1 MMVRAFLKY
10 IHQNKLI
17 VEKDKVLLAVSGG
30 IDSMV
35 MADLF
40 INAKIRFSMA
50 HCNFGLRGNE
60 SDTDQQFVEE
70 YSSEV
75 NAELFTRHFD
85 TQSYADKTHISVQM
99 AAREL
104 RYRWFR
110 ELMHEKGF
118 KKLAIA
124 HHKEDQA
131 ETIIFNLIKGTGIAG
146 LTGWKPLDDDI
157 IRPLLFTDRRTIE
170 AYARKNDLK
179 WREDSSNVSTKYVRN
194 KIRHEILPL
203 FKEINPGFIASLG
216 YTGIRLKEAEVC
228 LRAGIEKLK
237 KQAVTK
243 SGNDLIISKDQVTG
257 SLFPTLGLYEI
268 LQPFGFNYRQCVDLF
283 GALDTSGKI
292 IVSDRY
298 VLNIDREHL
307 ILSPVEDHGDTYEYL
322 PPVHIGYDTSS
333 VTTKFG
339 TLNFR
344 ISTEQI
350 DKESIPADSAMAFL
364 DFDRLAFPL
373 TLRQW
378 KPGDFFVPLGMSGK
392 KKLSDFMIDEKIPVN
407 LKRKVQVLLSGNDIV
422 WITGMRIDD
431 RFKIRPGTKKVL
443 IVAYEKDQI

>member
-1 MMVRAFLKY
+1 MMVHSFLKY
-10 IHQNKLI
+10 IHQNELI
-17 VEKDKVLLAVSGG
+17 SEKDKVLLAVSGG

-40 INAKIRFSMA
+40 MKAKIRFSMA

-60 SDTDQQFVEE
+60 SDTDQQFVEQ
-70 YSSEV
+70 YSLEINV
-75 NAELFTRHFD
+75 EIFTRQFD
-85 TQSYADKTHISVQM
+85 TQSHADQHHISVQM
-99 AAREL
+99 AAREF

-110 ELMHEKGF
+110 ELLQEKGF

-124 HHKEDQA
+124 HHKDDQA

-157 IRPLLFTDRRTIE
+157 IRPLLFTDRKTIE

-194 KIRHEILPL
+194 KIRHDILPL
-203 FKEINPGFIASLG
+203 IIEINPGFIASLG
-216 YTGIRLKEAEVC
+216 YTGIRLKETELC
-228 LRAGIEKLK
+228 LRAGIEKLIK
-237 KQAVTK
+237 YAVTK
-243 SGNDLIISKDQVTG
+243 SGNDVIILKDQITS

-283 GALDTSGKI
+283 GAIETPGKI

-298 VLNIDREHL
+298 VLNIDREKL
-307 ILSPVEDHGDTYEYL
+307 ILSPIEDHGNTGEFL
-322 PPVHIGYDTSS
+322 PPVHIGNDTRS
-333 VTTKFG
+333 VSTKFG
-339 TLNFR
+339 TFKFR

-350 DKESIPADSAMAFL
+350 AKESIPADPAVAFL
-364 DFDRLAFPL
+364 DFERLTFPL

-422 WITGMRIDD
+422 WIAGMRIDD
-431 RFKIRPGTKKVL
+431 RFKISPGTKKIF

>member
-1 MMVRAFLKY
+1 M
-10 IHQNKLI
+10 
-17 VEKDKVLLAVSGG
+17 
-30 IDSMV
+30 
-35 MADLF
+35 
-40 INAKIRFSMA
+40 
-50 HCNFGLRGNE
+50 
-60 SDTDQQFVEE
+60 
-70 YSSEV
+70 
-75 NAELFTRHFD
+75 
-85 TQSYADKTHISVQM
+85 
-99 AAREL
+99 
-104 RYRWFR
+104 
-110 ELMHEKGF
+110 
-118 KKLAIA
+118 
-124 HHKEDQA
+124 
-131 ETIIFNLIKGTGIAG
+131 
-146 LTGWKPLDDDI
+146 
-157 IRPLLFTDRRTIE
+157 
-170 AYARKNDLK
+170 
-179 WREDSSNVSTKYVRN
+179 
-194 KIRHEILPL
+194 
-203 FKEINPGFIASLG
+203 G

-322 PPVHIGYDTSS
+322 SPVHIGYDTSS